1 MDSRP
6 SELIQSLRVA
16 LQEVEQTL
24 FSPEDA
30 FTLAEIKRL
39 ILTRIAHLESRDAMR
54 IADGQPAD
62 RRTLEQ
68 FIERAIEATH
78 SEKLD

>member
-39 ILTRIAHLESRDAMR
+39 ILTRIADLESRDAMR

-62 RRTLEQ
+62 RLSLER
-68 FIERAIEATH
+68 FIQRAIDASQ